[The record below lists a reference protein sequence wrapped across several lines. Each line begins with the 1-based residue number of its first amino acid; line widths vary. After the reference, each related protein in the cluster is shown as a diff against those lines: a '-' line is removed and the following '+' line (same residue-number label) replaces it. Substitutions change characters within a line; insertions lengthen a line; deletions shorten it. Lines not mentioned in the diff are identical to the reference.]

1 MVAYHYDD
9 DDASVR
15 CLFKNSVGPKNRE
28 LNKLH
33 AAIIYDKSY
42 CCHTETVFYRY
53 ISVYVVFQKV
63 YLFIYLFRNCSA
75 LYNTSYT
82 V

>member
-1 MVAYHYDD
+1 MVAYHYDDDDDDDDD

-28 LNKLH
+28 LDKLH

-42 CCHTETVFYRY
+42 CCHTEIVFYRY

-63 YLFIYLFRNCSA
+63 YLFI
-75 LYNTSYT
+75 
-82 V
+82 